1 MLALRRASDRSTV
14 QGNANMAVQIIAD
27 RSADS
32 IPHKIQIFSGGCKLC
47 KETIGIVEIGRCR
60 SCKME
65 VFDVASEGNAKL
77 VKRYDINAVPSIV
90 IDGKIK
96 VVGIPT
102 FPWFCGDEFY
112 RMLERKY
119 PLSAS

>member
-1 MLALRRASDRSTV
+1 
-14 QGNANMAVQIIAD
+14 MAVQIIAD

-47 KETIGIVEIGRCR
+47 KDTIGIVEIGRCR

-65 VFDVASEGNAKL
+65 VFNVASKENARL
-77 VKRYDINAVPSIV
+77 VKRFNITAVPSII

-96 VVGIPT
+96 VVGVPT

-112 RMLERKY
+112 RMLQRKY

>member
-1 MLALRRASDRSTV
+1 
-14 QGNANMAVQIIAD
+14 
-27 RSADS
+27 
-32 IPHKIQIFSGGCKLC
+32 
-47 KETIGIVEIGRCR
+47 
-60 SCKME
+60 ME
-65 VFDVASEGNAKL
+65 VFNVASKENARL
-77 VKRYDINAVPSIV
+77 VKRYDITAVPSIV